1 MTTDK
6 DQRLRESRK
15 RSHLKRRADHIQARL
30 PPELG
35 RKFRQY
41 LQTAGLNANQAIIS
55 ILSNLL
61 D

>member
-6 DQRLRESRK
+6 DLRDFESRK
-15 RSHLKRRADHIQARL
+15 RLLLERRANHIQARL

-41 LQTAGLNANQAIIS
+41 LQTTGLNANQAIIS
-55 ILSNLL
+55 ILSNFL